1 MAAPNDSTTARYLG
15 ESGRAYHELKRSI
28 PKAAIQWVSRS
39 RAKKIQP
46 YVCPTDVVFEYG
58 AGYGWNLAELSCA
71 RKIAFEIAESTH
83 GSLREHGIELC
94 TSPDSLPD
102 GSIDVII
109 CHHTLEH
116 LREPSRALGDMHR
129 LLRPGAK
136 LLVFVPYEKEAR
148 YRTYNPTEPNHH
160 LYSWN
165 VQTLGNLVQDC
176 GFELIESRLGK
187 FRFDR
192 FAAQRAVQTGTGES
206 GFKLIRAIGLLIQP
220 EFEVIIVAKK
230 SHD

>member
-1 MAAPNDSTTARYLG
+1 MADPKDSTTARYQG

-28 PKAAIQWVSRS
+28 PKIAIPWVSRS
-39 RAKKIQP
+39 RAEKIQP
-46 YVCPTDVVFEYG
+46 NVRPTEVVFEFG
-58 AGYGWNLAELSCA
+58 AGYGWNLAALTCA

-83 GSLREHGIELC
+83 SSLREQGIELC
-94 TSPDSLPD
+94 TSPASLPD
-102 GSIDVII
+102 GSIDVVI

-129 LLRPGAK
+129 LLKPGAK
-136 LLVFVPYEKEAR
+136 LLAFVPYEKEAR
-148 YRTYNPTEPNHH
+148 YRRYNQAEPNHH

-176 GFELIESRLGK
+176 GFELLESRLGK

-192 FAAQRAVQTGTGES
+192 FAAQRAVQTRTGEA

-220 EFEVIIVAKK
+220 EFEVIIIAKK
-230 SHD
+230 PV